1 MNLPEVFIEPQRQ
14 WVADPSPFKICE
26 KGRRTGMTWAE
37 SADDVLIAAADKTA
51 GGQNVYYVGTDQE
64 MTEEYIDACAEW
76 AKNFNRAASE
86 IRVGF
91 WEEAEDEMD
100 RHIKTF
106 SIRFPAS
113 RNKILALSS
122 RPRKL
127 RGRQGVLVGDEAA
140 FMDDLSALKKAALAF
155 LIWGG
160 KVRFIS
166 THLGEDNEFN
176 ELINDV
182 RAGRQKG
189 TVHRCSF
196 MDAVSAGLYRRV
208 CLRLGR
214 DYDPEEE
221 AAWIA
226 DIYAYYGEDAEEELD
241 CIPGQGTGIW
251 LTRAL
256 IESCMAPDIPVI
268 RWAPPAKDFVD
279 WPIDTAAREVRDWCD
294 AHIRPVLRK
303 LPKIPSYL
311 GGDYGRTG
319 DLSVF
324 WPLLEEQ
331 TLILRTPFT
340 VELANAPFRTQEQI
354 LYYIMDGLHRFA
366 GAALD
371 ARGIGQEQAERARQ
385 RYGAHR
391 IAEVMIS
398 ESWYREAMPKA
409 KARFEDRT
417 TLIPQDRDIL
427 DDFRAFKMIR
437 GVAKLPDKRTKGR
450 DGQQRHGDAGVA
462 YVMATHASHLFAGM
476 TGVPEVT
483 TGAQRATRTLLRGY
497 GNRPQLYKF

>member
-1 MNLPEVFIEPQRQ
+1 
-14 WVADPSPFKICE
+14 
-26 KGRRTGMTWAE
+26 
-37 SADDVLIAAADKTA
+37 
-51 GGQNVYYVGTDQE
+51 
-64 MTEEYIDACAEW
+64 
-76 AKNFNRAASE
+76 
-86 IRVGF
+86 
-91 WEEAEDEMD
+91 
-100 RHIKTF
+100 
-106 SIRFPAS
+106 
-113 RNKILALSS
+113 
-122 RPRKL
+122 
-127 RGRQGVLVGDEAA
+127 VGDEAA
-140 FMDDLSALKKAALAF
+140 FMDDLGALKKAALAF

-196 MDAVSAGLYRRV
+196 MDAVNAGLYQRV

-214 DYDPEEE
+214 DYDPAEE
-221 AAWIA
+221 AAWVA
-226 DIYAYYGEDAEEELD
+226 DIYGYYGEDAEEELD
-241 CIPGQGTGIW
+241 CIPGQGSGIW

-268 RWAPPAKDFVD
+268 RWTPPTKDFVD
-279 WPIDTAAREVRDWCD
+279 WPVDTAAREVRDWCD

-303 LPKIPSYL
+303 APKAPAYV

-319 DLSVF
+319 DLSVY
-324 WPLLEEQ
+324 WPLMESQ
-331 TLILRTPFT
+331 ALILRTPF
-340 VELANAPFRTQEQI
+340 VLELANAPFRTQEQI
-354 LYYIMDGLHRFA
+354 LYYIIDGLPRFS

-385 RYGAHR
+385 KYGAHR
-391 IAEVMIS
+391 VAEVMIS
-398 ESWYREAMPKA
+398 DAWYREAMPKA

-417 TLIPQDRDIL
+417 TIIPQDRDIL
-427 DDFRAFKMIR
+427 DDLRAFKMIR

-462 YVMATHASHLFAGM
+462 YVMATHAAYLFAGM

-483 TGAQRATRTLLRGY
+483 TARAASMPRALSRYAGRIPMEKY
-497 GNRPQLYKF
+497 